1 MNPAR
6 AKSLF
11 DGPFKNLGHSLKVAN
26 LSVKLTYSGYFQE
39 QEIPSFGGGIFF
51 TGRVTCFVFTFSSFC
66 LLCES
71 DQFHEKLALESIS
84 HDADGKQS
92 KEHAST
98 PGKIRTTIS
107 FNQVQ
112 SRVCRRHFASS
123 RINECNEKTL
133 EINFTNSH
141 SFSQL
146 IITQIVCFAP
156 MITNQI

>member
-84 HDADGKQS
+84 HDADDKQS

-98 PGKIRTTIS
+98 ALREKLGQLSVSTR
-107 FNQVQ
+107 FNPESTVDDILLPQG
-112 SRVCRRHFASS
+112 S
-123 RINECNEKTL
+123 
-133 EINFTNSH
+133 TNVMRKLSN
-141 SFSQL
+141 L
-146 IITQIVCFAP
+146 ILLIV
-156 MITNQI
+156 IHLVN